1 MLKLSP
7 RLQSSSSPFTGSA
20 RQKQPK
26 LHLFLGFNLTFCG
39 LAAPFPPPSIQM
51 ETPPLVISAASVLK
65 ELCYQNKEELQAGF
79 ITAGWDSRK
88 GPQVRRACRR
98 RAERQRR
105 PRGCSTMSPPGCSS
119 GLRGVSGGD
128 AGQAAGHHRRFGQHF
143 HLWIR

>member
-7 RLQSSSSPFTGSA
+7 RLQSSSCPFTGPTHP
-20 RQKQPK
+20 KQST
-26 LHLFLGFNLTFCG
+26 LHLLGLDLSLCG
-39 LAAPFPPPSIQM
+39 LPTPFPSRSIQM

-88 GPQVRRACRR
+88 GPQVWRAWRR
-98 RAERQRR
+98 RAERQTR
-105 PRGCSTMSPPGCSS
+105 PRGCSTMSPPHCSS
-119 GLRGVSGGD
+119 GLCGVSGWD
-128 AGQAAGHHRRFGQHF
+128 AGQAAGHHRRFGQLF